1 MLSYIR
7 LVWVRGKMAEI
18 PLLKDKHIVVGVTGG
33 IAAYK
38 AAGLTSR
45 LVQAGALV
53 DVILTEAAAK
63 FVGPITFQA
72 LTHRPVVTEMF
83 ALLGET
89 EIGHVSLGKRADLM
103 IIAPATA
110 NTLAKLAHGLADN
123 MLTTTSLACRGHILL
138 APAMETGMWQN
149 SATQANMAL
158 LRDRGFHFIGPEEGR
173 LASADTGTGRMAEPE
188 DIFEAGRWSLA
199 RKGPL
204 ANKHVLITAGCTW
217 EPFDPV
223 RFIGNRSSGKMGFA
237 LAAAARDQGAEVTLV
252 HGPTALSAGYGVR
265 CRPVQTARQMH
276 DAVLD
281 KIATADVL
289 LMAAAVGDYRPA
301 SVAGQKIKKGRGS
314 HSVELARN
322 PDILQAVAKL
332 NKPGSQ
338 LQVVVGFA
346 AETEDL
352 LENARKKL
360 DLKKLDLIVANDV
373 SAPDSGFKVDTNR
386 VTILDPHGE
395 PATLPLLSKDEVAAN
410 IILRV
415 IVILRKKAKKKR
427 K

>member
-1 MLSYIR
+1 MT
-7 LVWVRGKMAEI
+7 EI

-33 IAAYK
+33 ISAYK
-38 AAGLTSR
+38 VAGLTSR

-53 DVILTEAAAK
+53 DVIMTEAATR

-83 ALLGET
+83 ELLAET
-89 EIGHVSLGKRADLM
+89 EIGHVSLGQRADLM
-103 IIAPATA
+103 VIAPATA
-110 NTLAKLAHGLADN
+110 NTLAKLAHGFADN
-123 MLTTTSLACRGHILL
+123 MLTTTSLACRGPSLL

-149 SATQANMAL
+149 SATRANMAL
-158 LRDRGFHFIGPEEGR
+158 LRERGFHFIGPEEGR
-173 LASADTGTGRMAEPE
+173 LASADTGPGRMAEPD
-188 DIFEAGRWSLA
+188 DIFEACRWVLA

-204 ANKHVLITAGCTW
+204 AGKHILVTAGCTW

-237 LAAAARDQGAEVTLV
+237 LAAAARDCGAEVTLV
-252 HGPTALSAGYGVR
+252 HGPAALSAGHGVR
-265 CRPVQTARQMH
+265 CCAVQTAQQMH

-281 KIATADVL
+281 EIAGADAL
-289 LMAAAVGDYRPA
+289 LMAAAVADYRPA
-301 SVAGQKIKKGRGS
+301 TLADQKIKKGAGS
-314 HSVELARN
+314 RSVELARN
-322 PDILQAVAKL
+322 PDILLAVAER
-332 NKPGSQ
+332 NKPGCR

-360 DLKKLDLIVANDV
+360 KNKKLDLIVANDV
-373 SAPDSGFKVDTNR
+373 SASDSGFKVDTNR
-386 VTILDPHGE
+386 VTILDPHAE
-395 PATLPLLSKDEVAAN
+395 PTTLPLLSKDEVAAE
-410 IILRV
+410 IIHRV
-415 IVILRKKAKKKR
+415 IQKLAINASNAKR

>member
-1 MLSYIR
+1 MT
-7 LVWVRGKMAEI
+7 EI
-18 PLLKDKHIVVGVTGG
+18 PLLKDKHVVVGVTGG

-38 AAGLTSR
+38 AAELTSR

-53 DVILTEAAAK
+53 DVIMTEAAAR
-63 FVGPITFQA
+63 FVAPLTYQA

-83 ALLGET
+83 ALLAET
-89 EIGHVSLGKRADLM
+89 EIGHVSLGKSADLM
-103 IIAPATA
+103 VIAPATA
-110 NTLAKLAHGLADN
+110 NTLAKLAHGFADN
-123 MLTTTSLACRGHILL
+123 MLTTTSLACRGPILL

-149 SATQANMAL
+149 AATQANVAL
-158 LRDRGFHFIGPEEGR
+158 LRDRGFQFIGPEEGR
-173 LASADTGTGRMAEPE
+173 LASADSGTGRMAEPG
-188 DIFEAGRWSLA
+188 DIFEACRWLLA

-204 ANKHVLITAGCTW
+204 AGKHVLVTAGCTW

-265 CRPVQTARQMH
+265 CRGVQTAQQMH

-281 KIATADVL
+281 EIATADVL

-301 SVAGQKIKKGRGS
+301 SFAGQKIKKDRRS
-314 HSVELARN
+314 RSVELAPN
-322 PDILQAVAKL
+322 PDILQAVARQ
-332 NKPGSQ
+332 NKPGRQ

-360 DLKKLDLIVANDV
+360 DQKKLDLIVANDV
-373 SAPDSGFKVDTNR
+373 SAPDSGFTVDTNR
-386 VTILDPHGE
+386 VTLLEPQGE
-395 PATLPLLSKDEVAAN
+395 PTTLPLLSKDEVATE
-410 IILRV
+410 IIQRV
-415 IVILRKKAKKKR
+415 IVKLGEKASGQSGGN
-427 K
+427 

>member
-1 MLSYIR
+1 MT
-7 LVWVRGKMAEI
+7 EI

-33 IAAYK
+33 ISAYK
-38 AAGLTSR
+38 AADLTSR

-53 DVILTEAAAK
+53 DVIMTEAAAR

-83 ALLGET
+83 ALLAET

-123 MLTTTSLACRGHILL
+123 MLTTTCLACRGFILL

-149 SATQANMAL
+149 AATQANVAL
-158 LRDRGFHFIGPEEGR
+158 LRDRGFHIIGPEEGR
-173 LASADTGTGRMAEPE
+173 LASGDSGPGRMAEPA
-188 DIFEAGRWSLA
+188 DIFEACRWSLA

-204 ANKHVLITAGCTW
+204 AGRHVLVTAGCTW

-237 LAAAARDQGAEVTLV
+237 LAAAARDRGADVTLV

-265 CRPVQTARQMH
+265 SLAVQTAQQMH

-281 KIATADVL
+281 NVSTTDVL
-289 LMAAAVGDYRPA
+289 LMAAAVADYRPA
-301 SVAGQKIKKGRGS
+301 ALAGQKIKKGRES
-314 HSVELARN
+314 RSVELVRN
-322 PDILQAVAKL
+322 PDILQAVAKRD
-332 NKPGSQ
+332 KSGSQ

-346 AETEDL
+346 AETENL

-360 DLKKLDLIVANDV
+360 EQKKLDLIVANDV
-373 SAPDSGFKVDTNR
+373 SASDSGFTVDTNR
-386 VTILDPHGE
+386 VTILDPQAE
-395 PATLPLLSKDEVAAN
+395 PTTLPLLSKDAVAAT
-410 IILRV
+410 IIDRV
-415 IVILRKKAKKKR
+415 IAKLQRKP
-427 K
+427 

>member
-1 MLSYIR
+1 MT
-7 LVWVRGKMAEI
+7 EI

-53 DVILTEAAAK
+53 DVIMTEAAAR
-63 FVGPITFQA
+63 FVAPLTYQA

-83 ALLGET
+83 ALLAET
-89 EIGHVSLGKRADLM
+89 EIGHVSLGKSADLM
-103 IIAPATA
+103 VIAPATA

-123 MLTTTSLACRGHILL
+123 MLTTTSLACRGPILL

-149 SATQANMAL
+149 AATQANVAL
-158 LRDRGFHFIGPEEGR
+158 LRDRGFQFIGPEEGR
-173 LASADTGTGRMAEPE
+173 LASADSGTGRMAEPG
-188 DIFEAGRWSLA
+188 DIFEACRWLLA

-204 ANKHVLITAGCTW
+204 AGKHVLVTAGCTW

-265 CRPVQTARQMH
+265 CRGVQTAQQMH

-281 KIATADVL
+281 EIATADVL

-301 SVAGQKIKKGRGS
+301 SFAGQKIKKDRGS
-314 HSVELARN
+314 RSVELAPN
-322 PDILQAVAKL
+322 PDILQAVARQK
-332 NKPGSQ
+332 KPGRR

-360 DLKKLDLIVANDV
+360 DQKKLDLIVANDV
-373 SAPDSGFKVDTNR
+373 SAPDSGFTVDTNR
-386 VTILDPHGE
+386 VTILDPHGD
-395 PATLPLLSKDEVAAN
+395 PVTLPMLSKDEVAAS
-410 IILRV
+410 IIERV
-415 IVILRKKAKKKR
+415 IIKLSVKASKSDKK
-427 K
+427 

>member
-1 MLSYIR
+1 MT
-7 LVWVRGKMAEI
+7 EI

-33 IAAYK
+33 ISAYK
-38 AAGLTSR
+38 VVGLTSR

-53 DVILTEAAAK
+53 DVIMTEAAAR

-83 ALLGET
+83 TLIAET

-103 IIAPATA
+103 VIAPATA
-110 NTLAKLAHGLADN
+110 NTLAKLAHGFADN
-123 MLTTTSLACRGHILL
+123 MLTTTSLACRGPILL

-149 SATQANMAL
+149 PATRANISL

-173 LASADTGTGRMAEPE
+173 LASADSGTGRMAEPD
-188 DIFEAGRWSLA
+188 DIFEACRWALA

-204 ANKHVLITAGCTW
+204 AGRHVLVTAGCTW

-237 LAAAARDQGAEVTLV
+237 LAAAARDRGAEVTLI
-252 HGPTALSAGYGVR
+252 HGPTALPAGHGVR
-265 CRPVQTARQMH
+265 CQPVQTARQMH

-281 KIATADVL
+281 KIPTVDVL

-301 SVAGQKIKKGRGS
+301 SFAGQKIKKGRGS
-314 HSVELARN
+314 RRVELARN
-322 PDILQAVAKL
+322 PDILKTVAKL
-332 NKPGSQ
+332 NKPGSR

-352 LENARKKL
+352 RENARKKL
-360 DLKKLDLIVANDV
+360 DQKKLDLIVANDV

-395 PATLPLLSKDEVAAN
+395 PTTLPLLSKDEVAAD
-410 IILRV
+410 IVERV
-415 IVILRKKAKKKR
+415 INKLEVKASTSKKK
-427 K
+427 

>member
-1 MLSYIR
+1 MT
-7 LVWVRGKMAEI
+7 EI

-38 AAGLTSR
+38 AAALTSR
-45 LVQAGALV
+45 LVQAGARV
-53 DVILTEAAAK
+53 DVIMTEAAAR
-63 FVGPITFQA
+63 FVAPLTFQA

-83 ALLGET
+83 ALLAET
-89 EIGHVSLGKRADLM
+89 DIGHVSLGKRADLM
-103 IIAPATA
+103 VIAPATA
-110 NTLAKLAHGLADN
+110 NTLAKLAHGFADN
-123 MLTTTSLACRGHILL
+123 MLTTTSLACRGPILL

-149 SATQANMAL
+149 SATRANMAL
-158 LRDRGFHFIGPEEGR
+158 LRDRGFYFIGPEKGR
-173 LASADTGTGRMAEPE
+173 LASSDTGTGRMAEPN
-188 DIFEAGRWSLA
+188 DIFEACRWSLA

-204 ANKHVLITAGCTW
+204 AGKHVLVTAGCTW

-237 LAAAARDQGAEVTLV
+237 LAAAARDQGAEVTLI
-252 HGPTALSAGYGVR
+252 HGPTALTAGYGVR
-265 CRPVQTARQMH
+265 CQAIQTARQMH

-281 KIATADVL
+281 IISTTDVL

-301 SVAGQKIKKGRGS
+301 SFAGQKIKKGQDSR
-314 HSVELARN
+314 SVELAPN
-322 PDILQAVAKL
+322 PDILKAVAKQ

-360 DLKKLDLIVANDV
+360 DQKKLDLIVANDV

-386 VTILDPHGE
+386 VNILDPQSE
-395 PATLPLLSKDEVAAN
+395 PVTLPLLSKDEVAAN
-410 IILRV
+410 IIQRV
-415 IVILRKKAKKKR
+415 IVKLEEKAGDQPGKD
-427 K
+427 

>member
-1 MLSYIR
+1 
-7 LVWVRGKMAEI
+7 
-18 PLLKDKHIVVGVTGG
+18 
-33 IAAYK
+33 
-38 AAGLTSR
+38 
-45 LVQAGALV
+45 
-53 DVILTEAAAK
+53 
-63 FVGPITFQA
+63 
-72 LTHRPVVTEMF
+72 
-83 ALLGET
+83 
-89 EIGHVSLGKRADLM
+89 
-103 IIAPATA
+103 
-110 NTLAKLAHGLADN
+110 
-123 MLTTTSLACRGHILL
+123 
-138 APAMETGMWQN
+138 METGMWQN
-149 SATQANMAL
+149 SATQNNITL
-158 LRDRGFHFIGPEEGR
+158 LRDRGFYFIGPEEGR

-237 LAAAARDQGAEVTLV
+237 LAAAARDLGAEVTLV

-265 CRPVQTARQMH
+265 CCPVQTAQQMH

-281 KIATADVL
+281 QIPTADVL
-289 LMAAAVGDYRPA
+289 LMAAAVSDYRPA
-301 SVAGQKIKKGRGS
+301 SFAGQKIKKGRGS

-360 DLKKLDLIVANDV
+360 DQKKLDLIVANDV
-373 SAPDSGFKVDTNR
+373 SATDSGFKVDTNR
-386 VTILDPHGE
+386 VTILEPHGE
-395 PATLPLLSKDEVAAN
+395 PAILPLLSKDEVAAN
-410 IILRV
+410 IIQRV
-415 IVILRKKAKKKR
+415 IAKLGEKASDQSGKD
-427 K
+427 

>member
-1 MLSYIR
+1 
-7 LVWVRGKMAEI
+7 MAEI
-18 PLLKDKHIVVGVTGG
+18 QLFKNKHIVLGVSGG

-38 AAGLTSR
+38 VVDLTSR
-45 LVQAGALV
+45 LVKAGAVV
-53 DVILTEAAAK
+53 DVVMTEAAAK

-83 ALLGET
+83 SMLQET
-89 EIGHVSLGKRADLM
+89 EIGHVSLAKRADLM

-123 MLTTTSLACRGHILL
+123 MLTTTSLACRSFILL

-149 SATQANMAL
+149 CATQANIAL
-158 LRDRGFHFIGPEEGR
+158 LQERGFHITGPQKGR
-173 LASADTGTGRMAEPE
+173 LASGDTGTGRMTEPDE
-188 DIFEAGRWSLA
+188 IFEAGRWLLA
-199 RKGPL
+199 RNGPL
-204 ANKHVLITAGCTW
+204 AGRHVLITAGCTW

-237 LAAAARDQGAEVTLV
+237 LAAAARDQGAQVTLV

-265 CRPVQTARQMH
+265 SRPVQTARQMH

-281 KIATADVL
+281 KISSADVL
-289 LMAAAVGDYRPA
+289 LMAAAVADYRPA
-301 SVAGQKIKKGRGS
+301 SIAGQKIKKGENSRM
-314 HSVELARN
+314 VELVRN
-322 PDILQAVAKL
+322 PDILQAVANQPKSD
-332 NKPGSQ
+332 SQ
-338 LQVVVGFA
+338 LRLVIGFA

-373 SAPDSGFKVDTNR
+373 SASDSGFTVDTNR
-386 VTILDPHGE
+386 VTIIDSQGE
-395 PATLPLLSKDEVAAN
+395 PTTLPLLSKDEVAEK
-410 IILRV
+410 IIHLV
-415 IVILRKKAKKKR
+415 IAKLSEKVGPK
-427 K
+427 